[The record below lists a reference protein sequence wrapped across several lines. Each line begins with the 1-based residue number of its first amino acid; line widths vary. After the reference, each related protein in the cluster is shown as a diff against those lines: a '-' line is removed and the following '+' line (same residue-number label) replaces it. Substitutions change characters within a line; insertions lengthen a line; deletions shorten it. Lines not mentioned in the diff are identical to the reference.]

1 MATKD
6 KGRSKSRK
14 KLPQMGIKEKR
25 QSKKTK
31 NRAASGK

>member
-14 KLPQMGIKEKR
+14 KAPAKTLKQKR
-25 QSKKTK
+25 QTKKAKQGT
-31 NRAASGK
+31 AE